1 MLATLRRAI
10 RMPSLVA
17 ALLLLT
23 TLATGCGSGGG
34 SDGGVLPVGL
44 AALFSESGTAGAPN
58 LIRLNG
64 SSTGDLVEVEVSIGG
79 PTSSTDLYSF
89 AFDLVLGDPGV
100 AEYVGGSASVGT
112 ALTTES
118 GQSLQVLAT
127 QLGPRITIGV
137 TKLGGGTGNR
147 VDDTGE
153 AAVISLVFRVLQSGT
168 TTLTIEGSSGNDP
181 AAIDSGGS
189 AIDSVEFD
197 AVSAT
202 LVGV

>member
-1 MLATLRRAI
+1 MFATLRREIPAT
-10 RMPSLVA
+10 SLVA
-17 ALLLLT
+17 ALLLLA

-44 AALFSESGTAGAPN
+44 AALFTESGTVGAPN

-64 SSTGDLVEVEVSIGG
+64 SPTGDLVEVEVAIGG

-89 AFDLVLGDPGV
+89 AFDLVLGDSGV
-100 AEYVGGSASVGT
+100 AEFVGGSASVGT
-112 ALTTES
+112 ALTTET
-118 GQSLQVLAT
+118 GQSLQVLAM
-127 QLGPRITIGV
+127 QQGARITVGV
-137 TKLGGGTGNR
+137 TKLGGGSGNR
-147 VDDTGE
+147 VSESGDAT
-153 AAVISLVFRVLQSGT
+153 VVNLVFRLLRPGA

-181 AAIDSGGS
+181 AAIDSGGR